1 MQFTGPYEKAW
12 IQVTVLQRKATARRT
27 HLDSVLDEE
36 GSDVFSRVI
45 EAAQRNGMT
54 LEAWLQDAVRQ
65 NETHEDELS
74 QDERTLQRLLETQR
88 HSRLEA
94 ERAAAT
100 FEEALLDPTGED
112 VTDAESQALIDAIED
127 LTQQLSALKTRDQ
140 AGLADQTQSQPRASR
155 PAASPPVL
163 PQDFSDLDSESEA
176 DSVALEEGAQTIDDL
191 RARILALKKRIVP
204 IEAKSVAP
212 AAPHAPEVRS
222 EPRGDSADAVVSD
235 SEPDPEFDY
244 GLPSYPTPDDLEAQD
259 HAGREGFAAD
269 DDFDYREFEDELE
282 AADTEDVAPAPDSA
296 AFNDAMETHFAQLGE
311 KINQLLEKTDTETRS
326 QNDEIRE
333 QLESNLALLEDK
345 ISRLPTRD
353 DVAILQPMAKMQ
365 VKLQE
370 DQSRLDQNFRK
381 LADEHVRIQKTQA
394 ESAANSQIPA
404 LQQQISHLESSLK
417 SMKPALSRDV
427 ASLLD
432 LTVQKLEKTSRSN
445 PDAVTNSALQSHL
458 AQLEKKL
465 KDLPAEIAQQQ
476 PNAQSLISFLPPRE
490 TLESIEHTV
499 GRLEAIMLEQQT
511 TLSEMNIGEQTEMFK
526 ERFDGLLSRLDDTMK
541 RFDSASLE
549 ADRRADENLKNQKS
563 QNQSFIEQ
571 LTAQIESLER
581 RIEETPNQQSEH
593 AASVEAAHQQ
603 MQDDMSR
610 IEAQLSTVMEQLGQQ
625 LSLQGSAKPAGPD
638 TSTITKAVSDAV
650 VVPLNEALN
659 RVERGLDARSRQTL
673 DDLSALVKSSTT
685 KQQPDHALHAQL
697 SSVPDTLSVL
707 LEKIHDLESGVDRL
721 QARQKKQAS
730 TENREEPRRPR
741 FRKAAQAKAAPTKTA
756 PAKTAQAHVKQAK
769 SDIIPPRQAEP
780 KRSIQA
786 QTREKEADLEVGMNY
801 IAAARRA
808 TRKSGHPHA
817 ATPSGPAAK
826 QVAPGRNTADE
837 TAASATTG
845 NAESVEDIKQRAENI
860 LSRQR
865 EQLKSERNPSRRKKI
880 LGVCLGLTLI
890 VAAVALALK
899 TYQSQQQ
906 SDDNLATSSIPAPV
920 EPGKEGRLPNSGSLA
935 DGSSFATPPATAT
948 SQKLPDRL
956 PGGIDRIKALG
967 DSVFA
972 EAKAVTKIAT
982 PVAKPKITRKASAT
996 PLERTFVAPA
1006 PAINIGPLPLRYK
1019 AVIGD
1024 ADAQFEIG
1032 SRYADGFGTAPN
1044 MTKAVEWYRRAA
1056 DQGLAPAQYR
1066 LGSLLE
1072 HGRGTAK
1079 NLTAAADLY
1088 KKAAEKGNTK
1098 AMYNLGVLHAQGML
1112 GEPNFTEAAK
1122 WFRVAANAG
1131 VKDSQFN
1138 LAILHAR
1145 GMGVATDLEKAYFWF
1160 AVAARDGD
1168 PDAKTKRDALA
1179 KDLPTEA
1186 VAKLD
1191 QTVANW
1197 GPDIPNKAANIV
1209 PVPEEGW
1216 IAVEIPKDAEEKLKR
1231 HAAKASDTGPIAS
1244 NQAPDLL
1251 NQPGGLGS
1259 LPLAKFDESSI

>member
-12 IQVTVLQRKATARRT
+12 MQVTVLQRKATARRN
-27 HLDSVLDEE
+27 HLDSVLEDE

-65 NETHEDELS
+65 NENQEDDLS
-74 QDERTLQRLLETQR
+74 PDERTLQRLLETQR
-88 HSRLEA
+88 QSRVEA

-100 FEEALLDPTGED
+100 FEETLLNPSGED

-127 LTQQLSALKTRDQ
+127 LSQQLSALKAKDPGGRGHQ
-140 AGLADQTQSQPRASR
+140 AQSQSQPAE
-155 PAASPPVL
+155 PAATAPVSP
-163 PQDFSDLDSESEA
+163 QAFSESDNGSEV
-176 DSVALEEGAQTIDDL
+176 DNLALEEGAHTIDDL
-191 RARILALKKRIVP
+191 RARILALKERIVP
-204 IEAKSVAP
+204 TDAGSFAQ
-212 AAPHAPEVRS
+212 ATPHAPEVRS
-222 EPRGDSADAVVSD
+222 EPRPDTGNADYSD
-235 SEPDPEFDY
+235 AEPQLGPEPGIDY
-244 GLPSYPTPDDLEAQD
+244 DLPSHSGSDDLEARD
-259 HAGREGFAAD
+259 YADDEDFAAES
-269 DDFDYREFEDELE
+269 DFDYQEFEDELE
-282 AADTEDVAPAPDSA
+282 AVEADDAAPAPDNT
-296 AFNDAMETHFAQLGE
+296 AFNDAMENHFAQLGE
-311 KINQLLEKTDTETRS
+311 KINQLLEKADTETRS
-326 QNDEIRE
+326 QKDEIRE
-333 QLESNLALLEDK
+333 QLDSNLALLEDK
-345 ISRLPTRD
+345 ISQLPTRD

-370 DQSRLDQNFRK
+370 DQTRLDHNFRK
-381 LADEHVRIQKTQA
+381 LADEHVRLQRTQA
-394 ESAANSQIPA
+394 ESSEQSQIPA

-432 LTVQKLEKTSRSN
+432 LTVQKLEKSSRNN

-511 TLSEMNIGEQTEMFK
+511 TLSEINIGDQSEVFK

-549 ADRRADENLKNQKS
+549 ADRRADENLHNQKA

-593 AASVEAAHQQ
+593 AASVDAAHQQ

-625 LSLQGSAKPAGPD
+625 LSQQDSARPAGPD

-685 KQQPDHALHAQL
+685 KQQPDHALHVQL

-721 QARQKKQAS
+721 QARQKKLAS
-730 TENREEPRRPR
+730 ADNKEEPRRPR
-741 FRKAAQAKAAPTKTA
+741 FRKAAQAKAAP
-756 PAKTAQAHVKQAK
+756 AKATQAKIKQVK

-780 KRSIQA
+780 KRNIQA
-786 QTREKEADLEVGMNY
+786 QTREKEADLEIGMNY

-808 TRKSGHPHA
+808 TRKSGQPPA
-817 ATPSGPAAK
+817 ATPSVPAAK
-826 QVAPGRNTADE
+826 QAAPGRGATG
-837 TAASATTG
+837 AAGSAATSD
-845 NAESVEDIKQRAENI
+845 AESVDGIKQRAESI

-865 EQLKSERNPSRRKKI
+865 EELKSERNPTRRKKI

-906 SDDNLATSSIPAPV
+906 QSDDNLATSSIPAPV
-920 EPGKEGRLPNSGSLA
+920 ELGKDSRLPKSGSLA

-982 PVAKPKITRKASAT
+982 PVAKPKITSKASAT

-1044 MTKAVEWYRRAA
+1044 MPKAVEWYRRAA

-1160 AVAARDGD
+1160 AVAAKDGD

-1179 KDLPTEA
+1179 KDLPTDA
-1186 VAKLD
+1186 VAKID
-1191 QTVANW
+1191 ETVANW
-1197 GPDIPNKAANIV
+1197 GPDRPNKAANIV
-1209 PVPEEGW
+1209 PIPEEGW
-1216 IAVEIPKDAEEKLKR
+1216 IAVEIPKDAEEKLRR

-1251 NQPGGLGS
+1251 NQPDGLGS

>member
-1 MQFTGPYEKAW
+1 M
-12 IQVTVLQRKATARRT
+12 QVTVLQRKATARNNRV
-27 HLDSVLDEE
+27 DSILEDES
-36 GSDVFSRVI
+36 SDVFSRVI

-65 NETHEDELS
+65 NETQEDHLS
-74 QDERTLQRLLETQR
+74 QDELTLRKLLETQR
-88 HSRLEA
+88 QSRVEA
-94 ERAAAT
+94 ERAAVTAKQ
-100 FEEALLDPTGED
+100 ALLDTPDD
-112 VTDAESQALIDAIED
+112 VETDAESQALIDAIED
-127 LTQQLSALKTRDQ
+127 LSQQLSALKSNDRIKSSSPAQTTEPVSSVPLSSGHLSDDQ
-140 AGLADQTQSQPRASR
+140 A
-155 PAASPPVL
+155 
-163 PQDFSDLDSESEA
+163 EA
-176 DSVALEEGAQTIDDL
+176 DETHLAIEEGAHTIDEL
-191 RARILALKKRIVP
+191 RARILALKERIVP
-204 IEAKSVAP
+204 SEADPFEVSTRSAP
-212 AAPHAPEVRS
+212 QVS
-222 EPRGDSADAVVSD
+222 IEPRPNTDKSSKIDEELELDLEYELQSTAAS
-235 SEPDPEFDY
+235 
-244 GLPSYPTPDDLEAQD
+244 DDLNEQDYSDEANFTD
-259 HAGREGFAAD
+259 EETFEAES
-269 DDFDYREFEDELE
+269 DYDYQEFEDE
-282 AADTEDVAPAPDSA
+282 DTPALIET
-296 AFNDAMETHFAQLGE
+296 AFNDAMEAHFALLGD
-311 KINQLLEKTDTETRS
+311 KINTLLEKADSDTKS
-326 QNDEIRE
+326 QNDEIRG
-333 QLESNLALLEDK
+333 QLDSNLALLENK
-345 ISRLPTRD
+345 ISELPTRD

-370 DQSRLDQNFRK
+370 DQTRLDRNFKK
-381 LADEHVRIQKTQA
+381 LADEHIRLQN
-394 ESAANSQIPA
+394 SAAKSDSAAQIPA
-404 LQQQISHLESSLK
+404 LQQQISNLEASLK

-432 LTVQKLEKTSRSN
+432 LTVQKLERSSKNN
-445 PDAVTNSALQSHL
+445 PDLVTNTALQTHL

-511 TLSEMNIGEQTEMFK
+511 TLSEMDIGDQTQMFK
-526 ERFDGLLSRLDDTMK
+526 DRFDGLLSRLDDTMK
-541 RFDSASLE
+541 RFDSAALE
-549 ADRRADENLKNQKS
+549 ADRRADENLHNQKS
-563 QNQSFIEQ
+563 QNQTFIEQ

-581 RIEETPNQQSEH
+581 RIEETPTQNTDH
-593 AASVEAAHQQ
+593 AASVDAAHQQ

-625 LSLQGSAKPAGPD
+625 LATTNAARPTGTD
-638 TSTITKAVSDAV
+638 TSAITKAVSDAV

-673 DDLSALVKSSTT
+673 DDLSALVKSSTN
-685 KQQPDHALHAQL
+685 KPQPADPLHSQL
-697 SSVPDTLSVL
+697 SSVPDTLTIL
-707 LEKIHDLESGVDRL
+707 LNKIHDLESGVDRL
-721 QARQKKQAS
+721 QARQQKQTPA
-730 TENREEPRRPR
+730 TAKDEPRRPR
-741 FRKAAQAKAAPTKTA
+741 FRKPAQAKP
-756 PAKTAQAHVKQAK
+756 
-769 SDIIPPRQAEP
+769 DIIPPKPAEP
-780 KRSIQA
+780 THKAQA
-786 QTREKEADLEVGMNY
+786 PKTEKEADFEVGMNY

-808 TRKSGHPHA
+808 SKKG
-817 ATPSGPAAK
+817 G
-826 QVAPGRNTADE
+826 QAP
-837 TAASATTG
+837 AASAAALATSKAPGAKKTPQNG
-845 NAESVEDIKQRAENI
+845 MASSSGAESVEGIKQRAENI

-865 EQLKSERNPSRRKKI
+865 EELKSERNPSRRKKI

-899 TYQSQQQ
+899 TYQSQQEP
-906 SDDNLATSSIPAPV
+906 SDNLATSSIPTPV
-920 EPGKEGRLPNSGSLA
+920 GPAKDSRLPTSG
-935 DGSSFATPPATAT
+935 SFATPSLTVA

-956 PGGIDRIKALG
+956 PGGLDRIKALG

-982 PVAKPKITRKASAT
+982 PVAKPKITRKASIT

-1044 MTKAVEWYRRAA
+1044 MPKAVEWYRRAA

-1138 LAILHAR
+1138 LAILYAR

-1160 AVAARDGD
+1160 AVAAKDGD
-1168 PDAKTKRDALA
+1168 PDAKAKRDALA
-1179 KDLPTEA
+1179 QDMSADT
-1186 VAKLD
+1186 VASIND
-1191 QTVANW
+1191 TVANW
-1197 GPDIPNKAANIV
+1197 GPDRPEKSANIV
-1209 PVPEEGW
+1209 PIPKEGW
-1216 IAVEIPKDAEEKLKR
+1216 IAVEVPKNAEEQLTR
-1231 HAAKASDTGPIAS
+1231 HAAIASDTGPIAS
-1244 NQAPDLL
+1244 NRGPNLL
-1251 NQPGGLGS
+1251 NQPGGLGDI
-1259 LPLAKFDESSI
+1259 PLAKFDESAI

>member
-1 MQFTGPYEKAW
+1 M
-12 IQVTVLQRKATARRT
+12 QVTVLQRKATARRNQ
-27 HLDSVLDEE
+27 LDSVLEDG

-65 NETHEDELS
+65 NESQEDELS
-74 QDERTLQRLLETQR
+74 PDELTLQRLLETQR
-88 HSRLEA
+88 QSRVEA
-94 ERAAAT
+94 ERTAAT
-100 FEEALLDPTGED
+100 FEETLLNPSGAD

-127 LTQQLSALKTRDQ
+127 LSQQLSALKAKDQ
-140 AGLADQTQSQPRASR
+140 RGRAHQAQSQTQTVEPTATVSV
-155 PAASPPVL
+155 SPEA
-163 PQDFSDLDSESEA
+163 FSEPDNASEA
-176 DSVALEEGAQTIDDL
+176 DNVALEEGAHTIDDL
-191 RARILALKKRIVP
+191 RARILALKERIVP
-204 IEAKSVAP
+204 TEAVSFAQ
-212 AAPHAPEVRS
+212 ATPHAPEVRS
-222 EPRGDSADAVVSD
+222 EPRSDTGNADYSD
-235 SEPDPEFDY
+235 TESQLGPEPGIDY
-244 GLPSYPTPDDLEAQD
+244 DLSSHSGSDDLGAQD
-259 HAGREGFAAD
+259 YAD
-269 DDFDYREFEDELE
+269 DEDFAVESDFDYQEFEDELDAVE
-282 AADTEDVAPAPDSA
+282 AESVAPAPDNT
-296 AFNDAMETHFAQLGE
+296 AFNDAMENHFAQLGE
-311 KINQLLEKTDTETRS
+311 KINQLLEKADSETRS
-326 QNDEIRE
+326 QKDEIRE
-333 QLESNLALLEDK
+333 QLDSNLALLEDK
-345 ISRLPTRD
+345 ISQLPTRD

-370 DQSRLDQNFRK
+370 DQTRLDHNFRK
-381 LADEHVRIQKTQA
+381 LADEHVRLQRTQA
-394 ESAANSQIPA
+394 ESAEHSQIPA

-432 LTVQKLEKTSRSN
+432 LTVQKLEKSSRNN
-445 PDAVTNSALQSHL
+445 PDAVTNTALQSHL

-465 KDLPAEIAQQQ
+465 RDLPAEIAQQQ

-499 GRLEAIMLEQQT
+499 GRLEAIMLEQQA
-511 TLSEMNIGEQTEMFK
+511 TLSEINIGDQTEVFK

-549 ADRRADENLKNQKS
+549 ADRRADENLHNQKA

-593 AASVEAAHQQ
+593 AASVDAAHQQ

-625 LSLQGSAKPAGPD
+625 LSQQSSARPAGPD

-721 QARQKKQAS
+721 QARQKKLTSA
-730 TENREEPRRPR
+730 ENKEEPRRPR
-741 FRKAAQAKAAPTKTA
+741 FRKAAQAKAAP
-756 PAKTAQAHVKQAK
+756 AKAAQADVKQAK

-780 KRSIQA
+780 KRNIQA

-808 TRKSGHPHA
+808 TRKSGQPPA
-817 ATPSGPAAK
+817 ATPSGLAAK
-826 QVAPGRNTADE
+826 Q
-837 TAASATTG
+837 AASGRSAAGAAAGSTATSD
-845 NAESVEDIKQRAENI
+845 AESVEGIKQRAESI

-865 EQLKSERNPSRRKKI
+865 EELKSERNPTRRKKI

-920 EPGKEGRLPNSGSLA
+920 ELGKDSRLPKSGSLA

-1024 ADAQFEIG
+1024 AAAQFEIG

-1044 MTKAVEWYRRAA
+1044 MPKAVEWYRRAA

-1160 AVAARDGD
+1160 AVAAKDGD

-1179 KDLPTEA
+1179 KDLPTDA
-1186 VAKLD
+1186 VAKID
-1191 QTVANW
+1191 ETVANW
-1197 GPDIPNKAANIV
+1197 GPDRPNKAANIV
-1209 PVPEEGW
+1209 PIPEEGW
-1216 IAVEIPKDAEEKLKR
+1216 IAVEIPKDAEAKLNR